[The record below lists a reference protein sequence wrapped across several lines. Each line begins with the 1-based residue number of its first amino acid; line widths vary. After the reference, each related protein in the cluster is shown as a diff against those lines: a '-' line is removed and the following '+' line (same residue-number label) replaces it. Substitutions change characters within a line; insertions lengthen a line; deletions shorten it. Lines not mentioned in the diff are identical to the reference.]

1 MKILQGIKEH
11 FRVSDN
17 ETAEI
22 YGQDRVF
29 SFRNFVWVLF
39 AWMILWTVWP
49 SLCIGNVSI
58 DVAENIAW
66 GDNFQFGYDKNPYFG
81 AWLSGAVFRI
91 CPSEYVFYWMSQ
103 IAATLGLASV
113 YLLMFEVTG
122 SRFAAFVA
130 GLSAM
135 LIPFFSHSACEFNDD
150 VISIALWGWSA
161 LCFYRAV
168 KRDALKFWLATGLCA
183 GLALMTKYLAGALL
197 LPLGLLLFTTAEGR
211 KCWKRPGMYLAGA
224 VFLVLTL
231 PNLVW
236 LCKHNFIAISYAM
249 DRARLDTPTGLAA
262 RLGFVLDTVK
272 DFVSRLILPLA
283 ALLIFRRSSKKIP
296 DAFGR
301 NLIIMAALTPLA
313 LSLLFILTTG
323 GEVLT
328 PWLTPYFVF
337 STPLLVLWYRPLP
350 ERRTFCR
357 FAVMM
362 IAATVL
368 FIVFFGYEFLHKRP
382 YLRKGITYN
391 VWPGRAVAYSLTRQ
405 WHERYQKPL
414 PYVIGDRTVTC
425 NIAFYSPDRPT
436 AFFDHRVEL
445 SPWIDP
451 ADVQR
456 RGAVIL
462 WTGNTPPYYLKDYAP
477 KLVMLPDINAERAG
491 VGWYRRLAGPLRIVT
506 VHAAFLP
513 PGRNKSNFV
522 PSATPKS

>member
-1 MKILQGIKEH
+1 MRIWQKIVEH
-11 FRVSDN
+11 FRASDS
-17 ETAEI
+17 EAAEA
-22 YGQDRVF
+22 YGQDRMF
-29 SFRNFVWVLF
+29 SFRNFVWILF

-58 DVAENIAW
+58 DVSENIAW
-66 GDNFQFGYDKNPYFG
+66 GSNFQFGYDKNPYFG
-81 AWLSGAVFRI
+81 AWLSIAVFRI

-113 YLLMFEVTG
+113 YLLTWEVTR

-130 GLSAM
+130 GLAAM

-161 LCFYRAV
+161 LCFCRAV
-168 KRDALKFWLATGLCA
+168 KRDSLRSWLGAGLFA

-197 LPLGLLLFTTAEGR
+197 LPLGVLLLITAEGR

-224 VFLVLTL
+224 VFLVLVV

-236 LCKHNFIAISYAM
+236 LCRHNFIAISYAM

-262 RLGFVLDTVK
+262 RLGFVLDTAGQ
-272 DFVSRLILPLA
+272 FISRLILPLA
-283 ALLIFRRSSKKIP
+283 ALLIFRRSSKKTP

-301 NLIIMAALTPLA
+301 NLIIAAALAPIA

-337 STPLLVLWYRPLP
+337 STPLMVLWYRPLP
-350 ERRTFCR
+350 ERRTFRC
-357 FAVMM
+357 FAAVM
-362 IAATVL
+362 IVAAAL
-368 FIVFFGYEFLHKRP
+368 FTVFFGYEFLHKRP
-382 YLRKGITYN
+382 YLRRSVTYN
-391 VWPGRAVAYSLTRQ
+391 VWPGRAVADSVTRQ
-405 WHERYQKPL
+405 WHERYRKPL

-425 NIAFYSPDRPT
+425 NVVFYSPDRPA
-436 AFFDHRVEL
+436 AFFDHLVEL

-451 ADVQR
+451 ADVRR

-462 WTGNTPPYYLKDYAP
+462 WTGNTPPRYTGDYAQR
-477 KLVMLPDINAERAG
+477 LVMLPDINAERAG
-491 VGWYRRLAGPLRIVT
+491 VAWYRKLAGPLRTVT
-506 VHAAFLP
+506 VHAAILP
-513 PGRNKSNFV
+513 PETK
-522 PSATPKS
+522 